1 MNNTE
6 IIPQRLQDL
15 VLSGGGH
22 VFDARTGRS
31 FTLNPTGQMV
41 LLLMRDKHPVSA
53 IVATMADRCRQHPAV
68 VEAGVDAFVNQL
80 GRYLQ

>member
-1 MNNTE
+1 MDTTE

-15 VLSGGGH
+15 VLSSCGH

-31 FTLNPTGQMV
+31 YTLNPTGQVV
-41 LLLMRDKHPVSA
+41 LLLMQDKHPVGA
-53 IVATMADRCRQHPAV
+53 IIDMVAERCKQHPAV